1 MATITTASC
10 TDDVVTLV
18 LDDATGLVAG
28 EHVHIYGTGYNK
40 LDGHHNLATVDLGTD
55 TVTYLVNNQ
64 DDIAEY
70 SPASAVLVEQVTW
83 IDTDDVEEF
92 VGTVDAGADTT
103 WLETCVDAANEFA
116 YHRRRASGY
125 TDNPT
130 VAPNGAARLGTILY
144 AGALFRERGSIDS
157 FQSFQDLPVVAPVGS
172 MGQIMR
178 LLGLN
183 RPAVA

>member
-1 MATITTASC
+1 MATITTASS

-28 EHVHIYGTGYNK
+28 EHVHIYGLGYSK
-40 LDGHHNLATVDLGTD
+40 LDGHHNLDTVDLGTN
-55 TVTYLVNNQ
+55 TVTYSVNNQ
-64 DDIAEY
+64 DDIAEF
-70 SPASAVLVEQVTW
+70 SPASAILVEQVTW
-83 IDTDDVEEF
+83 ITTEDAEEF
-92 VGTVDAGADTT
+92 LGTVDAGADTT

-116 YHRRRASGY
+116 WHRRNSSGY

-130 VAPNGAARLGTILY
+130 VAPNAAARLGTILY

-157 FQSFQDLPVVAPVGS
+157 FQSFQDLPTVAPIGS
-172 MGQIMR
+172 MGQILR